1 MTTLALPPAQS
12 RGEPSNCWPVT
23 SGWSYRLLGQASR
36 WSKEVGELGS
46 CARPCPSTVPSWRSP
61 AGTTVPP
68 DVRPPAAACFCAE
81 PAMAT
86 IPATITTTTTPM
98 TIQGPEIESRH
109 RGRDP

>member
-1 MTTLALPPAQS
+1 
-12 RGEPSNCWPVT
+12 
-23 SGWSYRLLGQASR
+23 
-36 WSKEVGELGS
+36 
-46 CARPCPSTVPSWRSP
+46 
-61 AGTTVPP
+61 
-68 DVRPPAAACFCAE
+68 VRPPAAACFCAE